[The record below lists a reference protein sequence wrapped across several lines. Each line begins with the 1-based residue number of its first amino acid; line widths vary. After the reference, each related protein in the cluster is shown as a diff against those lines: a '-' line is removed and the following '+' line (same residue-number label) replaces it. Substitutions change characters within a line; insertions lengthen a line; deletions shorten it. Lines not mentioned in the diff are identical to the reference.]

1 MAYGQFEQFI
11 RNMTR
16 VMSTVNTKLQRDL
29 TLRTR
34 VARRFSM
41 VEVAAL
47 LGVDTT
53 YLTRISSEEAA
64 IIGSNPAAK
73 RPYIHWRKKGS
84 PVKVVTFG
92 AQKGGTGKSL
102 SAAHFAQYVNLHYGL
117 RVGVI
122 DADPQATV
130 SLYFADDGLPLFAP
144 DTPTLADFMGV
155 DDPSA
160 TSVSSRSPAA
170 LNAIWRHTPWPGI
183 KLIPGGANIQNG
195 DISLFFMSQQTKTPV
210 YRVLRDAI
218 AKWDKG
224 NGPRNEVH
232 ELRHADGTFN
242 ATAYQ
247 EALDETVDVIV
258 IDQQPSL
265 TLMQL
270 NGLIAADNV
279 VIPQTMKGFDLATL
293 ATYVSN
299 IGEYMEFI
307 MGFEADL
314 EIGAGAHMV
323 LPTIVQEQ
331 NTQDTDQILDLYRKA
346 PRDVLQVW
354 YARSDAI
361 ANAAEEYKSIYE
373 YLPPKTRRV
382 KLNVDA
388 EDQSLT
394 SDVDTES
401 GPKPQLGGMWGGSAM
416 NMMKQ
421 RIEEA
426 NGSLLE
432 AIKGGMVAVALNPNQ
447 VVDKVGTDRLTK
459 WDDDEDFQ
467 QLVANIKRRGQKQPI
482 RVRPEAPDWQPNQ
495 DKPLE
500 TNDKFVIQSGRRRL
514 EACRT
519 LGLKVNAII
528 ATPEADQMQADL
540 EERFHENTMRRDLNG
555 FEELLS
561 IGVLAQG
568 LRDMSQQDIAD
579 RLGVPQGDVSLGL
592 ACVEHRR
599 VILDQVDI
607 TKTPK
612 RAYRAMIPK
621 LKRGERLTP
630 LLPPEVTGDVPQRFD
645 VRGVPM
651 KTKPINRGFSVQID
665 KALVSDDHLDAMLVD
680 LAKVVLKY
688 QLKKK

>member
-16 VMSTVNTKLQRDL
+16 VMSAVNTKLQRDL

-53 YLTRISSEEAA
+53 YLTRISGEDPAFPAGEKQGRARTFSPSEIMLIRA

-73 RPYIHWRKKGS
+73 RPYLHWRRKGE

-117 RVGVI
+117 RVGII

-130 SLYFADDGLPLFAP
+130 SLYFADEKLPLFDPNTA
-144 DTPTLADFMGV
+144 TLADFMGV
-155 DDPSA
+155 DDPAAGAVTNRSA
-160 TSVSSRSPAA
+160 AE
-170 LNAIWRHTPWPGI
+170 LNDIWQPTPWPGI

-195 DISLFFMSQQTKTPV
+195 DISLFFMSQQSQVPV

-218 AKWDKG
+218 GKWDTG
-224 NGPRNEVH
+224 NGAKTNVND
-232 ELRHADGTFN
+232 LRDAQGQFD
-242 ATAYQ
+242 AAAY
-247 EALDETVDVIV
+247 EAALSETVDVIV

-299 IGEYMEFI
+299 IGEYLEFI

-314 EIGAGAHMV
+314 EIGAGAHVV

-331 NTQDTDQILDLYRKA
+331 NNQDTDQILDLYRKA

-354 YARSDAI
+354 YSRSDAI

-382 KLNVDA
+382 SAQAFMANANAVNDA
-388 EDQSLT
+388 L
-394 SDVDTES
+394 V
-401 GPKPQLGGMWGGSAM
+401 
-416 NMMKQ
+416 Q
-421 RIEEA
+421 RI
-426 NGSLLE
+426 
-432 AIKGGMVAVALNPNQ
+432 
-447 VVDKVGTDRLTK
+447 
-459 WDDDEDFQ
+459 W
-467 QLVANIKRRGQKQPI
+467 
-482 RVRPEAPDWQPNQ
+482 PE
-495 DKPLE
+495 
-500 TNDKFVIQSGRRRL
+500 
-514 EACRT
+514 
-519 LGLKVNAII
+519 
-528 ATPEADQMQADL
+528 
-540 EERFHENTMRRDLNG
+540 
-555 FEELLS
+555 
-561 IGVLAQG
+561 
-568 LRDMSQQDIAD
+568 
-579 RLGVPQGDVSLGL
+579 
-592 ACVEHRR
+592 
-599 VILDQVDI
+599 
-607 TKTPK
+607 
-612 RAYRAMIPK
+612 
-621 LKRGERLTP
+621 
-630 LLPPEVTGDVPQRFD
+630 LPPRDFAETFIKERW
-645 VRGVPM
+645 
-651 KTKPINRGFSVQID
+651 S
-665 KALVSDDHLDAMLVD
+665 
-680 LAKVVLKY
+680 
-688 QLKKK
+688 